1 MGKTGNWALDGV
13 MEPFGALWWR
23 NGQIRDPS
31 DGENGAPD
39 DLMGKIGGPID
50 HEFFSNGLIR
60 LHCALSNLWAP
71 NFNWEILD
79 VMQAEK

>member
-1 MGKTGNWALDGV
+1 MGKMGNWALDGA
-13 MEPFGALWWR
+13 MEHFGA
-23 NGQIRDPS
+23 NGQIREPS

-39 DLMGKIGGPID
+39 DLMGEIGGPID

-71 NFNWEILD
+71 NFN
-79 VMQAEK
+79 